1 MSEQTHEEYWRV
13 ADISNNL
20 KIGKSTVWKWSSENK
35 LPKPVKLS
43 NKCTVWKKSEVLQA
57 IEVMMNTDHSKA
69 VDQRIHEESLNHEVV

>member
-1 MSEQTHEEYWRV
+1 MSENTQEEYWRV

-43 NKCTVWKKSEVLQA
+43 NKCTVWKKSEVLKA
-57 IEVMMNTDHSKA
+57 IDVMKSDHSKA
-69 VDQRIHEESLNHEVV
+69 VDQNSHEESLSHEVV